1 MGYNIIEI
9 IDDEIEGAIQE
20 INEATINPSNQ

>member
-20 INEATINPSNQ
+20 INEATINSQNQ